1 MESYTVESPLV
12 KPILSL
18 KHNIPSLVINSRELS
33 IPDSDFGRWFLRT
46 HYEHMSASPEAAE
59 WFLRNDP
66 AASHAIPGLVHSPH
80 LYQRLALFRM
90 KLSNMALWLDMGLGK
105 TLLAIAYALLHPKP
119 FSLIICPLSV
129 FKTWRDEIAKHTKPE
144 VNAQFVLA
152 HGPKRNKVLANL
164 RGVPAKSKTFVI
176 TSYDSLETIREALQQ
191 LPLGSIFFDE
201 ASRIKNINAAR
212 TKAAYRLVEAL
223 PDVPRFLM
231 SGTPSTAS
239 VTGYYALYELLQK
252 GATGCSSLFAFK
264 HHFIDQKKFLI
275 CRIPDASGGERVVHV
290 YADTAQRWLEKNY
303 APNTDKTFAQLGYTF
318 EENPRPNCN
327 HLKIMRCYAK
337 DAGAKNIE
345 RLKQITQTYAYVL
358 RKEDVLDQLPPK
370 EYVTRE
376 IEMSDEQ
383 RKAYNDLLLTSR
395 AEIEGKKFSFRDS
408 TSVFAKLHQI
418 ANGYL
423 RGTDGSLH
431 YFKDQP
437 KLDDLIA
444 IIEESGDQKVVV
456 WCPWIPQLLS
466 IQQRLNK
473 EDIAHSLVYGKTSAK
488 DREDLITRFQKDA
501 DCKVFLSNPSVGG
514 LGIDLTCAHL
524 EVFMS
529 NWYQPDVRDQ
539 AEDRCH
545 RQGQK
550 NAVTIIDMPAE
561 NSIEQKILTTLRQK
575 INLDDTILSNRDLGA
590 AQ

>member
-1 MESYTVESPLV
+1 MESYTIDVPLV
-12 KPILSL
+12 KPILLL
-18 KHNIPSLVINSRELS
+18 KNNIPTLKLASRELS
-33 IPDSDFGRWFLRT
+33 IPDSDFGRWFLRA
-46 HYEHMSASPEAAE
+46 HYEHMNASPEAAE

-66 AASHAIPGLVHSPH
+66 ASNQAIPGLIHTPH

-90 KLSNMALWLDMGLGK
+90 KLSNTALWLDMGLGK
-105 TLLAIAYALLHPKP
+105 TLLAIAYSLLQPKP
-119 FSLIICPLSV
+119 FTLIICPLSV
-129 FKTWRDEIAKHTKPE
+129 FKTWRDEIAKHIKPE
-144 VNAQFVLA
+144 LNAQFVLA

-164 RGVPAKSKTFVI
+164 RSVPAQFKTFVV
-176 TSYDSLETIREALQQ
+176 TSYDTLETIRESLQQ
-191 LPLGSIFFDE
+191 LPLCAVFFDE

-212 TKAAYRLVEAL
+212 TKAAYRLAEAL

-264 HHFIDQKKFLI
+264 HHFVEQKKFLI
-275 CRIPDASGGERVVHV
+275 CRVPDASGGERVVHI

-303 APNTDKTFAQLGYTF
+303 VPNTNHTFAQLGYTL

-327 HLKIMRCYAK
+327 HLKIMRQYSK
-337 DAGAKNIE
+337 DAGVKNIE
-345 RLKQITQTYAYVL
+345 RLKQITQTHAYVL

-376 IEMSDEQ
+376 VEMTEEQ
-383 RKAYNDLLLTSR
+383 RKAYNDLLLTAR
-395 AEIEGKKFSFRDS
+395 TEIGSKKFSFRDS

-423 RGTDGSLH
+423 RGPNNELH
-431 YFKDQP
+431 YFKEQP
-437 KLDDLIA
+437 KLDDLCT
-444 IIEESGDQKVVV
+444 IIEEAGDQKIVV
-456 WCPWIPQLLS
+456 WCPWIPQLLA
-466 IQQRLNK
+466 IQERLRAEN
-473 EDIAHSLVYGKTSAK
+473 IAHSLIYGKTSAK
-488 DREDLITRFQKDA
+488 ERETLIADFQQNK
-501 DCKVFLSNPSVGG
+501 DCKLFVSNPSVGG
-514 LGIDLTCAHL
+514 LGLNLTCAHI
-524 EVFMS
+524 EIFMS

-550 NAVTIIDMPAE
+550 NAVTIIDMPSE

-575 INLDDTILSNRDLGA
+575 INLDDTILSPRDLGA